1 MCFNLVLKYV
11 DDDLSFVS
19 FHRVIIFGCVVSVFQ
34 VIKQMIRNR
43 WDYEHTFI
51 IYCFSQVYVCVLHT
65 QYTVLM
71 ASSMSEPG
79 FSDDC
84 KSKQIF
90 VCALLDPFSVILW
103 F

>member
-43 WDYEHTFI
+43 
-51 IYCFSQVYVCVLHT
+51 
-65 QYTVLM
+65 
-71 ASSMSEPG
+71 
-79 FSDDC
+79 
-84 KSKQIF
+84 
-90 VCALLDPFSVILW
+90 
-103 F
+103 